1 MCYYTKTFVS
11 RKKEA
16 KYPNLMTST
25 PEEKEPKK
33 RGYALAY
40 AKTKAITCKLF
51 HAHGKDEHAPAA

>member
-1 MCYYTKTFVS
+1 MCYARMFVI

-33 RGYALAY
+33 KAY
-40 AKTKAITCKLF
+40 AKTKSIMCDLF
-51 HAHGKDEHAPAA
+51 HTRGKDEHASAV